1 MDNVFAVDVLAG
13 QDKLVDVAA
22 GFYLVEALPPA
33 KQITQRLV
41 LADVQHEV
49 NVFGILK
56 VAIKSDN
63 IFVMQ

>member
-13 QDKLVDVAA
+13 QDKLIDVAA

-49 NVFGILK
+49 NVSESSK
-56 VAIKSDN
+56 
-63 IFVMQ
+63 